1 MILLKINSVNILL
14 KEQQMLIPT
23 NSDRPMFKRFHEFVI
38 EQNNGNTEASEQTL
52 YDVAYSLFYESHALK
67 GERDRAF
74 QSLGRTNALFAKS
87 EEQNE
92 QLKAELKQKSEKLG
106 EMVSDYVIA
115 LDEINEL
122 KKENAELKS
131 KLSLKEQK

>member
-1 MILLKINSVNILL
+1 MLMHIL
-14 KEQQMLIPT
+14 KEQKMLIPT

-52 YDVAYSLFYESHALK
+52 YDVAYSLFYESHALR

-74 QSLGRTNALFAKS
+74 QSLGRTNALFAKL

-92 QLKAELKQKSEKLG
+92 QLKAEIEQAKAKFEKLA
-106 EMVSDYVIA
+106 SNYVA
-115 LDEINEL
+115 LCDEIDEL
-122 KKENAELKS
+122 QRENAELKS
-131 KLSLKEQK
+131 KLSLKGLK

>member
-1 MILLKINSVNILL
+1 
-14 KEQQMLIPT
+14 MLIPT

-38 EQNNGNTEASEQTL
+38 EQNNGNTEASEQVL
-52 YDVAYSLFYESHALK
+52 YDVAYSLFYESHTLRS
-67 GERDRAF
+67 E
-74 QSLGRTNALFAKS
+74 NARVLMHNGKFHAQHVEL

-92 QLKAELKQKSEKLG
+92 QLRAEIEQRNKKFEKLA
-106 EMVSDYVIA
+106 SNYVA
-115 LDEINEL
+115 LCDEIDEL

>member
-1 MILLKINSVNILL
+1 
-14 KEQQMLIPT
+14 MLIPT

-38 EQNNGNTEASEQTL
+38 EQNNGNTEASEQAL
-52 YDVAYSLFYESHALK
+52 YDVAYSLFYESHALR

-74 QSLGRTNALFAKS
+74 QSLGRTNALFAKL

-92 QLKAELKQKSEKLG
+92 QLKAEIEQAKAKFEKLA
-106 EMVSDYVIA
+106 SNYVA
-115 LDEINEL
+115 LCDEND
-122 KKENAELKS
+122 ELKS